1 MFGKILK
8 FVFIVLAIIAITT
21 IISVIIPQPLT
32 EGILSSFIYF
42 LGFLNYLQPI
52 VNIATVFL
60 CIKLLLNFFISY
72 VIILALNWLSLIF
85 FKV

>member
-8 FVFIVLAIIAITT
+8 FVFIVLAIITITT

-32 EGILSSFIYF
+32 EGILSAFTYF
-42 LGFLNYLQPI
+42 LGYLNYLQPI
-52 VNIATVFL
+52 ANVSTLFI
-60 CIKLLLNFFISY
+60 CIKLLLNFFLSY
-72 VIILALNWLSLIF
+72 IIILALNWLTLIF